1 MPFGIHKHSNRS
13 RQALNDQ
20 GHGAQGQGQGTAPS
34 SIASSSGDPS
44 PFSPPPVFTQSGA
57 QQQYQQGQAQTQQP
71 QNTPQ
76 QPAPAF
82 QQAPSHPHPDSQ
94 PYQRRSPAQS
104 PDFEQRPYPSA
115 ADLPSRSQSTRF
127 SSAYPA
133 TQNYSHQGLRSQA
146 GSAEDLS
153 LDSRRV
159 HQTRPLISSLK
170 SQQPRAQ
177 PASAPIPEQRK
188 SKSIFER
195 MRSSS
200 NRLSQSDPKSLP
212 QGQYNNTSGIS
223 RRLSKRQDNPPTI
236 HTGQH
241 QQRNSLDQQRV
252 DWQPGPQDSRSH
264 LPSPQEGNE
273 DDSGLDPFQENI
285 HRRSPSQEGQ
295 GQQPTIRPVQSDSE
309 PAPFHPNDE
318 DRQQSQAQQ
327 LQHPQQHGTHHRST
341 SGSLVN
347 YELHNQI
354 HHPQQQVNHHPGLI
368 IQALSQQQNA
378 ETVSQLSHDSP
389 IEQREEQRP
398 VSVHS
403 NGQSPT
409 TYQRP
414 QFPDRTSSF
423 QGPRPLSQVVT
434 AMAPPTGASQ
444 QNRRSA
450 DPKQSMQVPQ
460 GQPEPREGPQGPP
473 PNYSRG
479 PSFQGNNQPAT
490 PGLSPMPSSVSVQG
504 STYGG
509 GAPQRDRYGLA
520 APGEQGRS
528 TPPPQPAS
536 QDVEAAYKEL
546 QIKYKKVKGLYF
558 DKTAQVEQLQNS
570 LANQRLSQSRTSLDD
585 SEYISR
591 FQRLDGATTNL
602 AFNIRKDWNV
612 VPAWLAPFTNQDA
625 MKIGKQEMT
634 AVGRACISKFLVDEV
649 FNRTFH
655 PGLEDSFSSNL
666 KSIEQNIRRFSPALN
681 NQEESDALTA
691 KVVQWRLATLE
702 GLKDILSTAESEE
715 YKKDFAQY
723 VTSRLTAS
731 LINYLQDPVP
741 AGIEDSAH
749 MIVELAV
756 SIASNLPLESRD
768 ISIVYPMPGDMLQP
782 FIMKTEAGIP
792 ALENPGV
799 DTSSEIDAASTG
811 SGDKEE
817 SAKEGEKPEGGKLRK
832 EKTKSTGGML
842 QAMMGG
848 SSSAPSG
855 KKLSV
860 SSQGGQ
866 DGSSEGKVKASTEDG
881 AQKVRFAGFVGVE
894 VRGRQ
899 VLSKAPVWTI
909 V

>member
-20 GHGAQGQGQGTAPS
+20 GQAAHGQDQGTAPL
-34 SIASSSGDPS
+34 SIASSGDPS
-44 PFSPPPVFTQSGA
+44 AFPPPPPPVFTQ
-57 QQQYQQGQAQTQQP
+57 QQYQQSQAQVQQQHQQP
-71 QNTPQ
+71 PHTPPLLE
-76 QPAPAF
+76 QPAI
-82 QQAPSHPHPDSQ
+82 QQAPPHSDSQ

-115 ADLPSRSQSTRF
+115 ADLPSRSQSTRY
-127 SSAYPA
+127 SSAYP
-133 TQNYSHQGLRSQA
+133 TPQQQHQVLRPQAA
-146 GSAEDLS
+146 GSADDLS
-153 LDSRRV
+153 LDSRRI
-159 HQTRPLISSLK
+159 H
-170 SQQPRAQ
+170 QQPRAQ
-177 PASAPIPEQRK
+177 PAPAPIPEQRK

-195 MRSSS
+195 MRSTT

-223 RRLSKRQDNPPTI
+223 RRLSKRQDNPPAIRTV
-236 HTGQH
+236 QH
-241 QQRNSLDQQRV
+241 QQSSDQQRV
-252 DWQPGPQDSRSH
+252 DSQTGPQGSRSH
-264 LPSPQEGNE
+264 LPSPQEANE
-273 DDSGLDPFQENI
+273 DDSGLDPYLIRGPDQENDQ
-285 HRRSPSQEGQ
+285 RRSPSQEGQ

-318 DRQQSQAQQ
+318 GRQQFQTQQ
-327 LQHPQQHGTHHRST
+327 LQHPQQHGIHHRPT
-341 SGSLVN
+341 SGLLIN
-347 YELHNQI
+347 YELHNQS
-354 HHPQQQVNHHPGLI
+354 HHPQQQVHQPGLI
-368 IQALSQQQNA
+368 IHAPFQQQNA

-409 TYQRP
+409 TYQHP
-414 QFPDRTSSF
+414 QFPDRSSSF
-423 QGPRPLSQVVT
+423 QGPRPLPQVGT

-450 DPKQSMQVPQ
+450 DPKQSMQGPQ
-460 GQPEPREGPQGPP
+460 GQPESRESPQGPP
-473 PNYSRG
+473 PNYSRI
-479 PSFQGNNQPAT
+479 PSFQGNNQPAA
-490 PGLSPMPSSVSVQG
+490 PGLSPMPSSVSAQG
-504 STYGG
+504 STYRGG
-509 GAPQRDRYGLA
+509 PPQRDQYGPT

-536 QDVEAAYKEL
+536 QDVEALYKEL

-558 DKTAQVEQLQNS
+558 DKTGQVEQLQNS

-585 SEYISR
+585 SEYMTR

-612 VPAWLAPFTNQDA
+612 VPAWLAPFTNQEA
-625 MKIGKQEMT
+625 IKIGKQEMT

-655 PGLEDSFSSNL
+655 PGLEDSFSSSL

-691 KVVQWRLATLE
+691 KVVQWRLTTLE
-702 GLKDILSTAESEE
+702 GLKDVLSTAESEE

-731 LINYLQDPVP
+731 LINNLQEPVP
-741 AGIEDSAH
+741 VGIEDSAH

-799 DTSSEIDAASTG
+799 DTSSEIDSASTG

-817 SAKEGEKPEGGKLRK
+817 LAKEGEKPEGGKLRK

-848 SSSAPSG
+848 SSNAPSG
-855 KKLSV
+855 KKPSV

-899 VLSKAPVWTI
+899 VLCKAPVWTI
-909 V
+909 A

>member
-20 GHGAQGQGQGTAPS
+20 GHAAQGQGQGTAPS
-34 SIASSSGDPS
+34 SIASSGDPS
-44 PFSPPPVFTQSGA
+44 AFPPPPVFTHSGE
-57 QQQYQQGQAQTQQP
+57 QQQYQQGQVEGQTQQ
-71 QNTPQ
+71 Q
-76 QPAPAF
+76 QPHTPPLLQQPAF
-82 QQAPSHPHPDSQ
+82 QQALPHPDSQ

-115 ADLPSRSQSTRF
+115 ADLPSRSQSTRY

-133 TQNYSHQGLRSQA
+133 PQQQHQVLRPQAA
-146 GSAEDLS
+146 GSADDLS

-159 HQTRPLISSLK
+159 HQ
-170 SQQPRAQ
+170 QPRAQ
-177 PASAPIPEQRK
+177 PAPAPIPEQRK

-195 MRSSS
+195 MRASS

-212 QGQYNNTSGIS
+212 QGQYNNNTSGIS

-236 HTGQH
+236 RTVPH

-273 DDSGLDPFQENI
+273 DDSGLDPYLIRGPDQENI
-285 HRRSPSQEGQ
+285 HRRSPQEGQ
-295 GQQPTIRPVQSDSE
+295 GQQPTIHTVQSDSE
-309 PAPFHPNDE
+309 PAPFHSTDE
-318 DRQQSQAQQ
+318 GRQQLQAQQ
-327 LQHPQQHGTHHRST
+327 LQNPQQHGTHHRST
-341 SGSLVN
+341 SGSLIN
-347 YELHNQI
+347 YELHNQS

-368 IQALSQQQNA
+368 IHAPYQQQNA

-414 QFPDRTSSF
+414 QFPDRSSSF
-423 QGPRPLSQVVT
+423 QGPRPISQVVP

-450 DPKQSMQVPQ
+450 DPKQSMQGPQ
-460 GQPEPREGPQGPP
+460 GQPESREGPP
-473 PNYSRG
+473 PNYSSRV

-490 PGLSPMPSSVSVQG
+490 PGLSPMPSTASAQG

-509 GAPQRDRYGLA
+509 GPPQRDRYGPA

-585 SEYISR
+585 SEYMTR

-612 VPAWLAPFTNQDA
+612 VPAWLAPFTNQEA

-634 AVGRACISKFLVDEV
+634 AVGRACITKFLVDEI

-655 PGLEDSFSSNL
+655 PGLEDGFSSSL

-702 GLKDILSTAESEE
+702 GLKDTLSTAESEE

-723 VTSRLTAS
+723 VTSRLTAN
-731 LINYLQDPVP
+731 LITYLQEPVP
-741 AGIEDSAH
+741 AGIEVSAH

-792 ALENPGV
+792 PLENPGV

-811 SGDKEE
+811 SGDKED

-842 QAMMGG
+842 QAMMSGG
-848 SSSAPSG
+848 SSAPSG

-909 V
+909 A